1 MTTPERGAVLFGRS
15 TIDYAVERSARRN
28 TLTIAVDLQGGVT
41 VRAPQ
46 DTPAETIAAAVRR
59 KAPWVLG
66 RLADFAELR
75 PLPSPREFVNGETF
89 LYLGR
94 GYRLKAVTQTGCEA
108 PAAKLWGGRLLVT
121 VPAAAPAVGRDG
133 LIRDALIAWYKG
145 RARQRLPERVSVFAE
160 RLGDAP
166 PAVRVSD
173 QEKRWGSCSRTGEL
187 RLNWRIIMA
196 PLALV
201 DYVVA
206 HEVCHLKLKNH
217 SPAFW
222 YLLRRLMPDYER
234 RRERLRV
241 MGVQFQF

>member
-15 TIDYAVERSARRN
+15 AIDYAVERSARRK
-28 TLTIAVDLQGGVT
+28 TLTIAVDLRCGVT

-46 DTPAETIAAAVRR
+46 DAPAATIAAAVRR

-66 RLADFAELR
+66 RLAEFAELR
-75 PLPSPREFVNGETF
+75 PVPPPREFVNGETF

-94 GYRLKAVTQTGCEA
+94 GYRLQVVARPGCEA
-108 PAAKLWGGRLLVT
+108 PTTKLWGGRLLVT
-121 VPAAAPAVGRDG
+121 TPATAPAAGRDR
-133 LIRDALIAWYKG
+133 LIRGALLAWYKA
-145 RARQRLPERVSVFAE
+145 RARQRLPERVRRFAE

-166 PAVRVSD
+166 PPVHVRD
-173 QEKRWGSCSRTGEL
+173 QEKRWGSCSRKGEL

-241 MGVQFQF
+241 MGVQFRF